1 MLDMAKKQIV
11 PAAFKFSKQLADAMV
26 SKKEI
31 GVNYDAEKRLADK
44 VSSLTNEV
52 IAGVDTLDA
61 KLIDSKEKTDTLENA
76 RFFREEVFSAMQ
88 SLRAVVDELETI
100 TPSEIW
106 PFPTYTQLLFTE

>member
-1 MLDMAKKQIV
+1 MYG
-11 PAAFKFSKQLADAMV
+11 FSYREL
-26 SKKEI
+26 
-31 GVNYDAEKRLADK
+31 YEKGFS
-44 VSSLTNEV
+44 V
-52 IAGVDTLDA
+52 
-61 KLIDSKEKTDTLENA
+61 DTLENA